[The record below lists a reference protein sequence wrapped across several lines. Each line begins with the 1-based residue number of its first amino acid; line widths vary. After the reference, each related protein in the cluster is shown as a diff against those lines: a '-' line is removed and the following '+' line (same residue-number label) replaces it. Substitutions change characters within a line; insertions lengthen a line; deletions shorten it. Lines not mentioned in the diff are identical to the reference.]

1 MRYPTRRLL
10 AILLVLAVLAGPS
23 SVRLAAADEE
33 GGDYTPPRLSFVD
46 GEVSFWR
53 PGAADWV
60 PAQANTPLAP
70 GDELHTGYR
79 GNLELQVHDQ
89 AFVRAWGDTHVGLT
103 DQGPAILQLKLT
115 AGHLILDVRRVEPG
129 ATVEVNAPHGAL
141 VLNGPGFYRVDV
153 GPQRTAFTLRGGGR
167 ATLALASGAT
177 LTLGAGEQVVLDGA
191 TVQRLAAPAPD
202 VWDTWNEA
210 RTVQLLAPASARY
223 VPSGVAGV
231 ADLDR
236 HGTWRMEPSYGAVW
250 VPAGVPAGWAPYST
264 GRWIADPHYGWT
276 WLDTAPWGWA
286 PYHYGRWVYL
296 GGVWAWAPGPI
307 VVRPFYAPALVAF
320 FGSPGVSVAV
330 TTPFVSWVALG
341 WGEPVVPWWRTSR
354 FHGRPWWGGW
364 GGPRIVNNVVVH
376 RTTVIDA
383 RRITD
388 YRNARIRR
396 AMIGVREDSF
406 GRRPVHEARL
416 RDDDLRDRRP
426 IHGGPHVRP
435 DRASFVPTER
445 RGVGPAEDTRT
456 RPVVGRDR
464 DRGDGFGDRRREP
477 RRLEPPRAGVEPG
490 QTPRAQ
496 TPRTDSPRAE
506 TPHVPTPR
514 ADAPR
519 VAGPGDTPRPG
530 GPAYGRDARGPGRVR
545 PSPEPSPAPPAPD
558 AADNRQVREQRERE
572 RVDQLDTPGRDGTR
586 AETPRADAPRVE
598 PRRPQP
604 VGTIPPS
611 RPADPPRAVP
621 PERRVEPSRPRLEVP
636 PREVGPAGAR
646 DSQSRAAAPA
656 ARREPGPARGES
668 RGSSS
673 GAVP

>member
-10 AILLVLAVLAGPS
+10 VVLLALTVLAGPS

-33 GGDYTPPRLSFVD
+33 GGDYTPTRLSFVD

-53 PGAADWV
+53 PGAQDWV
-60 PAQANTPLAP
+60 PAQINTPLAP

-103 DQGPAILQLKLT
+103 DQRPAILQLKVT
-115 AGHLILDVRRVEPG
+115 AGHLALDVRALEAG

-141 VLNGPGFYRVDV
+141 VLHGPGFYRVDV

-167 ATLALASGAT
+167 ATLALASGAAV
-177 LTLGAGEQVVLDGA
+177 TLGAGEPVVVDGA

-210 RTVQLLAPASARY
+210 RTVQLLAPAGGRY

-236 HGTWRMEPSYGAVW
+236 HGTWRVEPSYGAVW

-307 VVRPFYAPALVAF
+307 VVRPVYAPALVAF

-341 WGEPVVPWWRTSR
+341 WGEPVVPWWRSSR

-364 GGPRIVNNVVVH
+364 GGPRIVNNVVVR

-388 YRNARIRR
+388 YRNARIHR
-396 AMIGVREDSF
+396 ALVGVREDSF

-435 DRASFVPTER
+435 DRASVVPIER
-445 RGVGPAEDTRT
+445 RGVRPAEDTRT
-456 RPVVGRDR
+456 PPVVSD
-464 DRGDGFGDRRREP
+464 
-477 RRLEPPRAGVEPG
+477 PPRAA
-490 QTPRAQ
+490 TPR
-496 TPRTDSPRAE
+496 
-506 TPHVPTPR
+506 VPTPR
-514 ADAPR
+514 AEVPRAEGRGDA
-519 VAGPGDTPRPG
+519 PRPG
-530 GPAYGRDARGPGRVR
+530 GPAYGRDARGPGGLRR
-545 PSPEPSPAPPAPD
+545 SPEPTPA
-558 AADNRQVREQRERE
+558 
-572 RVDQLDTPGRDGTR
+572 TPGTR
-586 AETPRADAPRVE
+586 AETPRADMPRVE
-598 PRRPQP
+598 PTRGGPRGEPRADIPRAPGPRADGPRVEPQRPQP
-604 VGTIPPS
+604 GRSLESARHADAPRGV
-611 RPADPPRAVP
+611 PA
-621 PERRVEPSRPRLEVP
+621 ERRVAPPRPGPAPP
-636 PREVGPAGAR
+636 PREVRPAGAR
-646 DSQSRAAAPA
+646 DSQPRAAVPA
-656 ARREPGPARGES
+656 TRREPGPARGGS
-668 RGSSS
+668 RGLSE
-673 GAVP
+673 ARRDR